1 MTERSRRQQ
10 RILDHISGG
19 SVQNQEHL
27 QALLSREGIQ
37 VAQATLSRDLRE
49 LGVAKGP
56 HGYIVPG
63 EDLNGA
69 GTGVGVGGGT
79 GVGGRELE
87 RALRSF
93 VLSIEHGAA
102 TVVVKTGPGRA
113 QYVAFE
119 LDRTPP
125 EGAIGT
131 LAGDD
136 TVFVAAQSERAA
148 ALIVRHLRTL
158 AGLVHVESSDDSTMV
173 SDAVSDAVPG
183 KVLP

>member
-19 SVQNQEHL
+19 EVQNQELL
-27 QALLSREGIQ
+27 QELLAHEGIQ

-56 HGYIVPG
+56 GGYILPG
-63 EDLNGA
+63 EDLTNGDLN
-69 GTGVGVGGGT
+69 GGGE
-79 GVGGRELE
+79 RELVQ
-87 RALRSF
+87 ALRSF
-93 VLSIEHGAA
+93 VLSIQHGAA

-119 LDRTPP
+119 LDRSPP

-136 TVFVAAQSERAA
+136 TVFIAAANERAA
-148 ALIVRHLRTL
+148 VRIETYLREL
-158 AGLVHVESSDDSTMV
+158 AGLVHVEVSVEVSTEV
-173 SDAVSDAVPG
+173 SP
-183 KVLP
+183 

>member
-1 MTERSRRQQ
+1 MTERSRRQK

-63 EDLNGA
+63 EDLNG
-69 GTGVGVGGGT
+69 GGE
-79 GVGGRELE
+79 GGLERELE

-93 VLSIEHGAA
+93 ALSIEHGAA

-136 TVFVAAQSERAA
+136 TVFVAARSERDATA
-148 ALIVRHLRTL
+148 IVLHLRTL
-158 AGLVHVESSDDSTMV
+158 AGLVHVDGVDNSTIM
-173 SDAVSDAVPG
+173 SG
-183 KVLP
+183 EVLS

>member
-19 SVQNQEHL
+19 EVQNQELL
-27 QALLSREGIQ
+27 QVLLSREGIQ

-56 HGYIVPG
+56 GGYILPG
-63 EDLNGA
+63 EDLHNGDLN
-69 GTGVGVGGGT
+69 GGD
-79 GVGGRELE
+79 E
-87 RALRSF
+87 RALMQALRSF
-93 VLSIEHGAA
+93 VLSIQHGAA

-125 EGAIGT
+125 TGAIGT

-136 TVFVAAQSERAA
+136 TVFIAAANERAA
-148 ALIVRHLRTL
+148 ALVESHLREL
-158 AGLVHVESSDDSTMV
+158 AGLVHV
-173 SDAVSDAVPG
+173 AVPAEVSG
-183 KVLP
+183 EVSS

>member
-19 SVQNQEHL
+19 EVQNQELL
-27 QALLSREGIQ
+27 QELLAREGIQ

-56 HGYIVPG
+56 SGYILPG
-63 EDLNGA
+63 EDLTNGDLN
-69 GTGVGVGGGT
+69 GGGE
-79 GVGGRELE
+79 RELVQ
-87 RALRSF
+87 ALRSF
-93 VLSIEHGAA
+93 VLSIQHGAA

-119 LDRTPP
+119 LDRSPP

-136 TVFVAAQSERAA
+136 TVFIAASSERAA
-148 ALIVRHLRTL
+148 VRIETYLREL
-158 AGLVHVESSDDSTMV
+158 AGLVHVELSVEVSTEV
-173 SDAVSDAVPG
+173 SP
-183 KVLP
+183 